1 MAYYIQYLRHLKKLV
16 AASKA
21 PVLRLYGVKLPSRRI
36 GTKVVK
42 NCYVEK
48 LVVEGPCTMN
58 LVPVMENLKVVEVKL
73 DSSPNS
79 CTYWRSKL
87 NDRTL
92 HRDGL
97 CCVNVGK
104 MFDRCPNLEKFM
116 GIEVGSI
123 PKTTFNKWSLV
134 LKKKF
139 YEKYLYQGGTK
150 EFKAWARTRW
160 FSKKQV
166 LFSV

>member
-1 MAYYIQYLRHLKKLV
+1 
-16 AASKA
+16 
-21 PVLRLYGVKLPSRRI
+21 
-36 GTKVVK
+36 
-42 NCYVEK
+42 
-48 LVVEGPCTMN
+48 MN

-73 DSSPNS
+73 DSSLNS

-87 NDRTL
+87 DDRNL
-92 HRDGL
+92 HREGL
-97 CCVNVGK
+97 CCVNIGT
-104 MFDRCPNLEKFM
+104 MFDKCPNLEKFM
-116 GIEVGSI
+116 GMDVGSI
-123 PKTTFNKWSLV
+123 AKTTFNKWSLV

-166 LFSV
+166 IFPVEDLETLSFSETSKLLLICT